1 MTDRTRWKVRT
12 FPEAQWL
19 VVSKVVSLVTSEEV
33 LFAAR
38 GEVIHTQNATGWNQG
53 KLLTYSSLTTKIN
66 YLTKCSPPPL
76 YFLNHYSQAE
86 YEGYNSESFSF

>member
-53 KLLTYSSLTTKIN
+53 KLLAYSSLTTKIN
-66 YLTKCSPPPL
+66 DLTKWSSPPL
-76 YFLNHYSQAE
+76 FL
-86 YEGYNSESFSF
+86 FS